1 MEDVDVEGGGED
13 GFRVRKYRPV
23 LANDRAVLEMSPVD
37 PGSSSASAFP
47 DQPPNLRK
55 INVGQGVNGSSD
67 AKDGIAPR
75 QKQPNGTQQES
86 KLELFGFDS
95 LVNILGLKSMTG
107 EQVAPP
113 SSPRDGEDIPI
124 IAGQSDKMGTMMGV
138 FIPCLQSIL
147 GIIYYIRFSWIV
159 GMAGIGGS
167 LLLVA
172 LCGICT
178 FLTSISL
185 SAIATN
191 GAMKGGGP
199 YYLIGRALGPEVGVS
214 IGLCFFLGNAVAGAL
229 YVLGAVETFLK
240 AVPAAGI
247 FKETVSQVNGTAVAQ
262 PIQSPSSHDLQIYG
276 IVVTIILCFIV
287 FGGVKMINRVA
298 PAFLI
303 PVLFSLICIFLG
315 VILARKDHPAE
326 GVTGLSLETIKE
338 NWNSDYQKTNAAG
351 IPETDGSV
359 TWDFKQEA
367 SISIAFGFYPVS
379 E

>member
-1 MEDVDVEGGGED
+1 MGDSDIEGAGGGGDD
-13 GFRVRKYRPV
+13 GFRSPIGRKYRPV
-23 LANDRAVLEMSPVD
+23 LANDRAVLEMSSMD
-37 PGSSSASAFP
+37 PGSSSSASSSAFP
-47 DQPPNLRK
+47 DQPTNLRK
-55 INVGQGVNGSSD
+55 INVGKSGNGSSD
-67 AKDGIAPR
+67 AKDGDSPH
-75 QKQPNGTQQES
+75 QSQPNGPQQES

-107 EQVAPP
+107 EQPAQP
-113 SSPRDGEDIPI
+113 SSPRDGEDITI
-124 IAGQSDKMGTMMGV
+124 TAGLPKPDTLKLGTMMGV
-138 FIPCLQSIL
+138 FIPCVQSIL

-159 GMAGIGGS
+159 GMAGIGET
-167 LLLVA
+167 LILVA
-172 LCGICT
+172 LCGTCT

-247 FKETVSQVNGTAVAQ
+247 FRETITQVNGTKIAQ
-262 PIQSPSSHDLQIYG
+262 PIESPSSHDLQIYG
-276 IVVTIILCFIV
+276 IVVTIMLCFIV

-303 PVLFSLICIFLG
+303 PVLFSLICIYLG
-315 VILARKDHPAE
+315 VLLAKKDHPTE
-326 GVTGLSLETIKE
+326 GITGLSFETLKE
-338 NWNSDYQKTNAAG
+338 NWSSDYQKTNDAG
-351 IPETDGSV
+351 IPEPDGSV
-359 TWDFKQEA
+359 TWNFK
-367 SISIAFGFYPVS
+367 
-379 E
+379 